1 MNGAVVRVNGCR
13 ITITRRLVLLLTI
26 RICVSTSGW
35 WSQAT
40 SSAGSRVFRKNV
52 LRLVDPAF
60 FTRQNTR
67 SPGRSRTKC
76 RSLIDGSGDSE
87 LEIFLMDASS
97 EVFLLEQ
104 CSNKSDLRC
113 LNTEIK
119 LSGSFP
125 LDS

>member
-76 RSLIDGSGDSE
+76 RSFIDGSGDCE
-87 LEIFLMDASS
+87 VDIFLPDSS
-97 EVFLLEQ
+97 SKLFFLEQ
-104 CSNKSDLRC
+104 CSNKRDLRC
-113 LNTEIK
+113 SNTEIR
-119 LSGSFP
+119 LSINR
-125 LDS
+125 